1 MKIEIVIIIGI
12 VAAGAGVLIGTL
24 LRSKIGSSKIAN
36 AEKTAADIVDNANRE
51 AESLRKEADIQAKD
65 TVFKAKSAWED
76 EVREARR
83 EMQSQEKRLQQKE
96 ENLDRKS
103 DQLDGRDGDLQRR
116 EQSLRDKESNLASK
130 QQEADEL
137 VVEQR
142 TRLEK
147 ISGMNSEDA
156 KKMLVE
162 SMESEARHD
171 AAGSAG

>member
-83 EMQSQEKRLQQKE
+83 
-96 ENLDRKS
+96 
-103 DQLDGRDGDLQRR
+103 
-116 EQSLRDKESNLASK
+116 
-130 QQEADEL
+130 
-137 VVEQR
+137 
-142 TRLEK
+142 
-147 ISGMNSEDA
+147 
-156 KKMLVE
+156 
-162 SMESEARHD
+162 
-171 AAGSAG
+171 

>member
-83 EMQSQEKRLQQKE
+83 EMQSQEKRLQQ
-96 ENLDRKS
+96 S
-103 DQLDGRDGDLQRR
+103 ATGRDTDDCDSDRVIDI
-116 EQSLRDKESNLASK
+116 DK
-130 QQEADEL
+130 L
-137 VVEQR
+137 VAEPEFVGQIVSY
-142 TRLEK
+142 RLHAVTL
-147 ISGMNSEDA
+147 GRVMPGG
-156 KKMLVE
+156 KKV
-162 SMESEARHD
+162 
-171 AAGSAG
+171 